1 MIRFSRPS
9 IAVLLWG
16 VATSLVASEI
26 VWPTEMDR
34 AIALTPAE
42 YLQATESRK
51 VESGAFGMVRDAGH
65 RFHEGI
71 DIRSIRQT
79 KSGEPV
85 DLIFSA
91 LDGQVAYLNPKSNGA
106 YGKYIVLVHPRAELP
121 VYTLYAHLSSIEPS
135 LKIGAAIARGK
146 IIGVMGHTSTGS
158 DAIPKDRAHL
168 HFEIGLRLADS
179 FENWCSTRPE
189 YGKTSNLHGVW
200 NGQNLMGVDPGPLL
214 THSRINLL
222 DAIRNQPTALV
233 VVIRTSKAP
242 DFVSRHPAL
251 VSGDVGKAAGWY
263 VEFTWQGLPKKWTA
277 LAANSPQL
285 PQGRWSYTAID
296 YQYRNL
302 LTLRKMITPDAKKAG
317 ETLIQNVEILLS
329 NGR

>member
-1 MIRFSRPS
+1 MIRFVRPS
-9 IAVLLWG
+9 IAILLWG

-135 LKIGAAIARGK
+135 LKVGATIARGK
-146 IIGVMGHTSTGS
+146 IIGVMGRTSTGS

-168 HFEIGLRLADS
+168 HFEIGLSLADS

-189 YGKTSNLHGVW
+189 YGKASNLHGIW

-285 PQGRWSYTAID
+285 PKGRWSYTAID